1 MIGKYNSPDF
11 FKVHEFRPATL
22 FKTLAQEF
30 SCKFCAISKNNVF
43 TEHLHWLFLNLHL
56 QVLRTIQLS

>member
-22 FKTLAQEF
+22 LKKGSGAV
-30 SCKFCAISKNNVF
+30 VF
-43 TEHLHWLFLNLHL
+43 L
-56 QVLRTIQLS
+56 